1 MGSFARNINNAGEFM
16 MFIDRQDAGKKLA
29 LELSKYKDKSNVLII
44 GLPRG
49 GVVLA
54 SEVALFLHQP
64 LDVICPRKVGAPS
77 NQELA
82 IGAVT
87 ETGQGYF
94 NEPLI
99 RALGVSPEYIKS
111 ECARQQAVAQMRLT
125 LFRKSLAPLNFA
137 GKTVIIVDDGLATG
151 ATMKAAIQSIKN
163 QHAAKIVV
171 AVPVSP
177 ADTAQEIQTMCDE
190 LVCLATPWNFQAVGQ
205 FYELFNQTEDDEVV
219 ALLTAFHKKS

>member
-1 MGSFARNINNAGEFM
+1 MGPITLELVP
-16 MFIDRQDAGKKLA
+16 MFHDRQDAGKQLA
-29 LELSKYKDKSNVLII
+29 DALAAYKDLPHVLII

-54 SEVALFLHQP
+54 YEVALFLHQP
-64 LDVICPRKVGAPS
+64 LDVICPRKIGSPS

-99 RALGVSPEYIKS
+99 HALGVSPEYI
-111 ECARQQAVAQMRLT
+111 ARKCEEQQAVAKRRLD
-125 LFRKSLAPLNFA
+125 LFRKDLPPIAFES
-137 GKTVIIVDDGLATG
+137 KTVIIVDDGLATG
-151 ATMKAAIQSIKN
+151 ATMKAAIQSIKG
-163 QHAAKIVV
+163 QHAAKIVA

-177 ADTAQEIQTMCDE
+177 PDTAQEIAAMCDE
-190 LVCLATPWNFQAVGQ
+190 LICLAMPQHFQAVGQ
-205 FYELFNQTEDDEVV
+205 FYEVFTQTEDDEVL
-219 ALLTAFHKKS
+219 ALLTATRMKN